1 MQNKIISYNK
11 YYGDN
16 NIFYVSEENIYD
28 EKNNLIQSSVKE
40 YFTDYPCYID
50 DNMYL
55 VFPDHNKK
63 FIINGFRV
71 LEVKEFLNEIRPIL
85 IDKDSIL
92 NKKNEIYEL
101 MEEKDVKEY

>member
-1 MQNKIISYNK
+1 
-11 YYGDN
+11 
-16 NIFYVSEENIYD
+16 
-28 EKNNLIQSSVKE
+28 
-40 YFTDYPCYID
+40 
-50 DNMYL
+50 MYL